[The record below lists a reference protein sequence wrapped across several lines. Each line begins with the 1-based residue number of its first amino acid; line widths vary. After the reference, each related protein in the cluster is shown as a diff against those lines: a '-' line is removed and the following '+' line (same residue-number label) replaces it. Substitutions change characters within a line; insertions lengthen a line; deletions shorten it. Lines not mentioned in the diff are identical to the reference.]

1 MKGLVYWEAG
11 ASLFNLGGFSLSL
24 FVCGVELWTAFFFY
38 FDRWKL
44 FPRSLVRRAGLRG
57 GKEGEGVGGVPVG
70 WSDQPTGTPPS
81 SDRGGCR

>member
-1 MKGLVYWEAG
+1 M
-11 ASLFNLGGFSLSL
+11 SL

-44 FPRSLVRRAGLRG
+44 FPRSLGRRAGLRG
-57 GKEGEGVGGVPVG
+57 GKEGEGWEVCLWVGRA
-70 WSDQPTGTPPS
+70 